1 MQAKKSRRPSICP
14 GGPRQQDHGSMNAR
28 ILNNPHAR
36 QKWNEKKALD

>member
-1 MQAKKSRRPSICP
+1 MQAKKSRRPFICHW
-14 GGPRQQDHGSMNAR
+14 GPRQQDHSSMNVC